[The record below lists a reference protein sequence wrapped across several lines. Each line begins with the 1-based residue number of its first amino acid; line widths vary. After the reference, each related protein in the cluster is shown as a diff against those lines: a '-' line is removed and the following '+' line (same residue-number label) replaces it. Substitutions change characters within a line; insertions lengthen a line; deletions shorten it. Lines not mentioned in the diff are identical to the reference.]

1 VKHYQKLIEN
11 NKAWADQM
19 VAQDPEFF
27 VKREAKQT
35 PHYLVIGCS
44 DSRVPLELM
53 SGALPGEMFVHR
65 NIGNQVWET
74 DINLISVVQFAVGV
88 LDVEHVIVCGHSNCG
103 ALKAAQGPTTNGL
116 IDNWLSDIRNV
127 IRWNASE
134 LHACPTDETRLHLLS
149 RLNVMQQV
157 GVLSRMP
164 IIRDFWTR
172 GKRPMLHGWVYDIG
186 AAQLSDAG
194 HTNDGPRPLARP
206 GPVSPLLG
214 RFSTSRPCH
223 RPARPARGHPSPSS
237 PR

>member
-74 DINLISVVQFAVGV
+74 DIKLA
-88 LDVEHVIVCGHSNCG
+88 LRHPERDPVE
-103 ALKAAQGPTTNGL
+103 
-116 IDNWLSDIRNV
+116 
-127 IRWNASE
+127 
-134 LHACPTDETRLHLLS
+134 RL
-149 RLNVMQQV
+149 R
-157 GVLSRMP
+157 
-164 IIRDFWTR
+164 
-172 GKRPMLHGWVYDIG
+172 
-186 AAQLSDAG
+186 A
-194 HTNDGPRPLARP
+194 
-206 GPVSPLLG
+206 
-214 RFSTSRPCH
+214 PCLPD
-223 RPARPARGHPSPSS
+223 R
-237 PR
+237 